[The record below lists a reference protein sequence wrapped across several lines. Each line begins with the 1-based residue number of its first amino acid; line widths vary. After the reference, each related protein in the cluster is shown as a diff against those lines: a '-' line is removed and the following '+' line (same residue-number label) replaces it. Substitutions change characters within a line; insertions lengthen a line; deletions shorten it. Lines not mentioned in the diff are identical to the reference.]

1 MNDNTLTAEID
12 LVPSDYRTHHVKVG
26 IIKRYASILVPL
38 VVLGGL
44 AYGAL
49 RYQTWKIE
57 GEVETLQQRTL
68 VSSQQRDQITSLR
81 KVADNFQRQLTMLG
95 RLRSGGQALDMFTTI
110 DRAIPAGD
118 VWFRTWTFRRAGF
131 VIGSDKEGVNRGY
144 FVVIPA
150 NSDASSSE
158 PWQIET
164 HMDIKGEARDH
175 SALSTFVQRLFDQ
188 PQIQD
193 VRVVNTARRRLESSS
208 VVEFDLRIVVR
219 SAAGET

>member
-12 LVPSDYRTHHVKVG
+12 LVPSDYRTHFAKVR
-26 IIKRYASILVPL
+26 IIKRYVFILVPL
-38 VVLGGL
+38 LLVGGL
-44 AYGAL
+44 LYSVL
-49 RYQTWKIE
+49 RYYTWDFE
-57 GEVETLQQRTL
+57 REVEALQQQTL
-68 VSSQQRDQITSLR
+68 VSSQQRDQITNLR
-81 KVADNFQRQLTMLG
+81 KVADEFQSQLTMLG

-110 DRAIPAGD
+110 DRAIPPGD

-131 VIGSDKEGVNRGY
+131 VIKGDTSEVNRGY

-164 HMDIKGEARDH
+164 HMDIKGQARDH
-175 SALSTFVQRLFDQ
+175 STLSTFVQRLFDQ

-193 VRVVNTARRRLESSS
+193 VRVVNTARRSFENTNIID
-208 VVEFDLRIVVR
+208 FDLRIVVR
-219 SAAGET
+219 SAAGGS

>member
-1 MNDNTLTAEID
+1 MSNNALTAEID
-12 LVPSDYRTHHVKVG
+12 LVPLDYRLHHAKLRIV
-26 IIKRYASILVPL
+26 KRYALIVVPL
-38 VVLGGL
+38 VVIGAL

-49 RYQTWKIE
+49 RYHTWNIE
-57 GEVETLQQRTL
+57 REVETLQQRTL
-68 VSSQQRDQITSLR
+68 ISGQQRDQITNLR
-81 KVADNFQRQLTMLG
+81 KIAGDFQRQLAMLG

-131 VIGSDKEGVNRGY
+131 VIGGDKEGVNRGY

-150 NSDASSSE
+150 NSDTENSE

-164 HMDIKGEARDH
+164 HMDIKGQARDH

-193 VRVVNTARRRLESSS
+193 VRVVNTSRRKVENVS
-208 VVEFDLRIVVR
+208 VIDFDLRIVVR